1 MRIGEQTYNV
11 RLGLSIFLAISVGSA
26 VAIMFF
32 SADRTTWSNLR
43 QIRPHY
49 ALLAFVL
56 VVTQWLLNSLR
67 FQILV
72 NSFEERVSFGTSFRA
87 FMANVFMSSVTP
99 SQTGGGPL
107 QIYILNKAGLPVARA
122 FAGCLMG
129 AVLSVT
135 CLILSN
141 VVVLAFRRDFRP
153 NVGHHMAEVLTVA
166 VVVFLILALL
176 FVLSLVR
183 MQWIKRLLAG
193 ILVLWSGLTKVKT
206 EYATTRK
213 LLKGLDQYGE
223 CMQAFGGA
231 KRYRVLLAGLL
242 TMSGLCVNALVAPV
256 LLAGLN
262 VHQEPATVFLTQ
274 FVIFF
279 ITYFSPTPGASGI
292 AEFSSYWLMASV
304 GGRHSMLSVYTVL
317 WRFFTCFL
325 GVGVGAAVVLRQ
337 IGQRGRGEPVSGP
350 GRPDARPR
358 QALPATPVP
367 PAPGT
372 ISGV

>member
-1 MRIGEQTYNV
+1 MRIGEQTYHI

-26 VAIMFF
+26 AAILFLG
-32 SADRTTWSNLR
+32 ADRTTWSNLR
-43 QIRPHY
+43 QIRLQY
-49 ALLAFVL
+49 ALLAVAL
-56 VVTQWLLNSLR
+56 VITQWLLNSLR

-87 FMANVFMSSVTP
+87 FMANVFMSAVTP

-141 VVVLAFRRDFRP
+141 AVVLAFRGDLRSGM
-153 NVGHHMAEVLTVA
+153 GHHLTGVLTVA
-166 VVVFLILALL
+166 VAVFAILALL
-176 FVLSLVR
+176 FVVSLVR
-183 MQWIKRLLAG
+183 LEWIKRLGAG
-193 ILVLWSGLTKVKT
+193 ILVWWSGVLKAKAAYSTTK
-206 EYATTRK
+206 K
-213 LLKGLDQYGE
+213 LLKGLDQYGA
-223 CMQAFGGA
+223 CMQAFGGP

-242 TMSGLCVNALVAPV
+242 TLSGLCANALVAPV

-262 VHQEPATVFLTQ
+262 VHQKPAAVFLTQ

-304 GGRHSMLSVYTVL
+304 GGRNSMLSIYTVL

-325 GVGVGAAVVLRQ
+325 GVGVGAAVVLHQ
-337 IGQRGRGEPVSGP
+337 ISRRGRSKPSH
-350 GRPDARPR
+350 
-358 QALPATPVP
+358 
-367 PAPGT
+367 
-372 ISGV
+372 